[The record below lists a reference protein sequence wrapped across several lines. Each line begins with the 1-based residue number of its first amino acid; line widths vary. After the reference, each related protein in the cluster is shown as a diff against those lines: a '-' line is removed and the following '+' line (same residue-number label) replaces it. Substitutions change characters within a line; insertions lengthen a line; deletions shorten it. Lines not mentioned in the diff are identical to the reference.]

1 MKTMTI
7 GMIALVLGAGA
18 AQGVTTFSFAS
29 DSDNTSFTWQ
39 GAGNTIQNAN
49 SDGNHLTLVIDDGNG
64 PAPALTY
71 DVSFFAGFSI
81 ASTGSI
87 PAGGGRFLHT
97 YGVNASANEAA
108 GSFEFR
114 LANGDT
120 LLSATIVAGS
130 FSALGTQG
138 AWGTAAGLAATDNAT
153 AHVEHVWNGPDL
165 PAYGLFHGAHSQG
178 IDDAAFTFTFLQNA
192 AGAPGV
198 GLDGEVPGQWFAE
211 GSYSGTANFV
221 PAPGAMALLG
231 LGGLAM
237 ARRRR
242 A

>member
-1 MKTMTI
+1 MKTMTF
-7 GMIALVLGAGA
+7 GAIALLMAAGA

-29 DSDNTSFTWQ
+29 DSDNANFTWR
-39 GAGNTIQNAN
+39 GTGSNIQNGN
-49 SDGNHLTLVIDDGNG
+49 SDGNQLTLVIDDGNG

-71 DVSFFAGFSI
+71 NVSFFAGFSI
-81 ASTGSI
+81 SSTGSI

-114 LANGDT
+114 TASGDV

-153 AHVEHVWNGPDL
+153 AQVEYVWNGPDL

-178 IDDAAFTFTFLQNA
+178 IDDAAFTFTYLQNA

-198 GLDGEVPGQWFAE
+198 GLDSELPGQWFSE
-211 GSYSGTANFV
+211 GSYSGTANFI
-221 PAPGAMALLG
+221 PTPGAMALLG